1 MAKVNDILKIANSRI
16 GIKENPPN
24 SNNVDCNTWYY
35 GHPVKGSAYPWC
47 CVEMMYVFHLAN
59 ADKLLMRTASCT
71 TLMNWFKKNGKYTT
85 TPHVGDLV
93 FYNFDKKKD
102 VNKAKHIGIVVEV
115 GNGYVY
121 SIEGNTSADSKGS
134 QDNGGMV
141 ARRKRNLSS
150 IVGFGMVDYS
160 DSVPVKPATEHR
172 QLKLGCVGD
181 DVKELHK
188 ELRKHQ
194 YGVYESNNKFDAT
207 TQACVMHFQTV
218 NHLKVD
224 GIVGKET
231 YKALGMM

>member
-1 MAKVNDILKIANSRI
+1 MAKANDIIKIAEKEI
-16 GIKENPPN
+16 GVTEYPPN
-24 SNNVDCNTWYY
+24 SNNVKYNTWYY
-35 GHPVKGSAYPWC
+35 GREVSGSNYAWC
-47 CVEMMYVFHLAN
+47 CVFIEWIFR
-59 ADKLLMRTASCT
+59 DTGLLKKTGRCT
-71 TLMNWFKKNGKYTT
+71 VLMDWFKQKGKYTT

-102 VNKAKHIGIVVEV
+102 VNTAKHIGIVVEV

-160 DSVPVKPATEHR
+160 DSVPLKPATERR
-172 QLKLGCVGD
+172 QLKLGCIGE

-231 YKALGMM
+231 YKALGM